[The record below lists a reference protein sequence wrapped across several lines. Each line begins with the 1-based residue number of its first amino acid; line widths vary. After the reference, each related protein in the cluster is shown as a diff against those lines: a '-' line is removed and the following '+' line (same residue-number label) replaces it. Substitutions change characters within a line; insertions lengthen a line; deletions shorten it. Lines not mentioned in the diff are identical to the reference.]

1 MRQQQVI
8 CLAALP
14 FAFIALLAGLLAL
27 SAHPIAAVLLLLGDM
42 GFSLRLAAAVCGE
55 QRIVGVGRRR
65 AMGTV
70 HAPAE
75 RIDC

>member
-42 GFSLRLAAAVCGE
+42 GLSLRLAAAVCGE
-55 QRIVGVGRRR
+55 QRMVGGWQEEGYASRRR
-65 AMGTV
+65 SSRT
-70 HAPAE
+70 H
-75 RIDC
+75 